1 MGNIQK
7 FNQEF
12 EVEFLGSSNTVV
24 STEAIGY
31 INTTLEDPI
40 AMDLNERLRVYLKP
54 KDGEKY
60 LIGVDPSKGSGAHD
74 ACIQIYRIDSFKPVK
89 LVNAATF
96 QSNVTDTYELSS
108 IINRLSIY
116 YNDAIIGIENNAEG
130 STVSQNLWWVFE
142 NPNLYNSGNK
152 ENEIGIRA
160 TSSSKTKAVITMKKL
175 IEDGSLI
182 VKDRETAKQISTF
195 IEKNGKFS
203 SSADTGDDLVSA
215 LYWLCFLI
223 DTQLFEDDVD
233 LFKNKEEDE
242 DV

>member
-24 STEAIGY
+24 SAEAIGY

-40 AMDLNERLRVYLKP
+40 AVDLNERLRVYLKP

-74 ACIQIYRIDSFKPVK
+74 AWIQIYRIDSFKPVK

-152 ENEIGIRA
+152 EN
-160 TSSSKTKAVITMKKL
+160 
-175 IEDGSLI
+175 
-182 VKDRETAKQISTF
+182 
-195 IEKNGKFS
+195 
-203 SSADTGDDLVSA
+203 
-215 LYWLCFLI
+215 
-223 DTQLFEDDVD
+223 
-233 LFKNKEEDE
+233 
-242 DV
+242 